1 MHKSRYRLTQIMIIL
16 AVLSCIARIY
26 LLPSSSI
33 TVPNKY
39 SNTFIVISTPIIT
52 ENIIIQTSTIEL
64 SVTLTIEPSI
74 EPSVTPTIEPSVTL
88 TIEPSVT
95 LTIEPVVKLLEPSGM
110 FGAPSLWPEDIDAI
124 LKKRGSP
131 AYGNGQVFW
140 ELGVAYKIDPAYFLA
155 FFAKE
160 SSMGADPN
168 WQQTN
173 NPGNIIC
180 LSECTSRFQYYNSW
194 AEGAEAWYSLISRKY
209 AGQNVHQILSVYAP
223 ASDGNDPNAYADTVL
238 QLVQQWRTR

>member
-1 MHKSRYRLTQIMIIL
+1 MHKFKYT
-16 AVLSCIARIY
+16 
-26 LLPSSSI
+26 SI
-33 TVPNKY
+33 TVLFVLAAISLAAKTNY
-39 SNTFIVISTPIIT
+39 STISTFTPTTIAPKEFSSLSVVITMPIIT
-52 ENIIIQTSTIEL
+52 EVKPTITKISSTSTIISATETNIP
-64 SVTLTIEPSI
+64 STLTIIPATATEIPATEI
-74 EPSVTPTIEPSVTL
+74 L
-88 TIEPSVT
+88 
-95 LTIEPVVKLLEPSGM
+95 VVKLPEPSGM
-110 FGAPSLWPEDIDAI
+110 FGAPSLWPKDIDAI

-140 ELGVAYKIDPAYFLA
+140 DLGVAYKIDPAYFLA

-180 LSECTSRFQYYNSW
+180 LSECTSRFQYYDSW

-209 AGQNVHQILSVYAP
+209 AGQSVHQILSVYAP
-223 ASDGNDPNAYADTVL
+223 ASDGNNPNAYADTVL